1 MELRHLRYFMA
12 VAEEMHFGRAAQK
25 LYVVQP
31 AVSKQIAALER
42 ELGFELFSRT
52 KRRVEL
58 TPAGAAFVPEIR
70 DILARIDRAVEHAR
84 DAAKGYVGNLAVGFI
99 GPAMDSVLPRILPMY
114 RERYPEVRISLD
126 ELTTAAQL
134 TRLRD
139 GSLDIGLL
147 RLPIDDT
154 QVEVRP
160 ILAERMVIALHEN
173 DPLTQKPAVEMTDV
187 VSAPFVMIPRS
198 EEAGLHDTTVAL
210 CRMAGFSPT
219 VVQEARGLHSLLG
232 LVAAGMGVTL
242 VPESVENLARAGVVY
257 RPIADSHARLELA
270 VAWPVKSV
278 SRPAELLLEMLEDS
292 PASD

>member
-58 TPAGAAFVPEIR
+58 TPAGAAFAPEVR
-70 DILARIDRAVEHAR
+70 DILMRIERAVEHAR
-84 DAAKGYVGNLAVGFI
+84 DAAMGYVGNLAIGFI
-99 GPAMDSVLPRILPMY
+99 GPAMDSVLPKILPLY
-114 RERYPEVRISLD
+114 RERYPDVRVSLD
-126 ELTTAAQL
+126 ELTTATQL

-139 GSLDIGLL
+139 GSLDIGFL
-147 RLPIDDT
+147 RLPIDDAEI
-154 QVEVRP
+154 VVRP

-173 DPLTQKPAVEMTDV
+173 DPLAQEPEIEMADV

-219 VVQEARGLHSLLG
+219 VAQEARGLHSLLG

-242 VPESVENLARAGVVY
+242 VPESVENLARSGVVY
-257 RPIADSHARLELA
+257 RPIAGSHARLELA
-270 VAWPVKSV
+270 VARPAKAV
-278 SRPAELLLEMLEDS
+278 SRPAELLLDMLEDV
-292 PASD
+292 PADV